1 MTSRTHPTRAHG
13 IATEQW
19 LAHRLNLHQAL
30 ADPEG
35 IFAGD
40 TVPAVRKAR
49 MREAIARHELATVI
63 CARDPATR
71 KPIRYAEAFER
82 VYGEPL
88 DVPSETN
95 SQHTSGVNP

>member
-13 IATEQW
+13 IAAELW
-19 LAHRLNLHQAL
+19 LAQRLNRHQAL
-30 ADPEG
+30 VDPMG
-35 IFAGD
+35 IFVGETTAE
-40 TVPAVRKAR
+40 ARKAR

-82 VYGEPL
+82 VYGEPF
-88 DVPSETN
+88 DVPRETN
-95 SQHTSGVNP
+95 NQPEVIL